1 MSENYFVFMCFYK
14 MYLQA
19 SACANVLKV
28 TLLLLP
34 PTTLLSL
41 AKMSFPSCRS
51 SLCLL
56 HEMIL
61 SAKSNWQLQSL
72 SSTHSSALVCSQQ
85 AYKKK
90 HFRMP
95 PSVFISAV
103 SAKKSDNTELNIHS
117 ASQMTFTLGRINF
130 ALAGSTH
137 VHYHKKAH
145 YGTAWL
151 PGQRRY

>member
-1 MSENYFVFMCFYK
+1 

-34 PTTLLSL
+34 PTTRLSS
-41 AKMSFPSCRS
+41 AKMYFPSCRS

-72 SSTHSSALVCSQQ
+72 SSAHSSALVCSQQ
-85 AYKKK
+85 AYKKSI
-90 HFRMP
+90 FTCLPRYLSQLFQP
-95 PSVFISAV
+95 
-103 SAKKSDNTELNIHS
+103 KKSDNTELNIHS
-117 ASQMTFTLGRINF
+117 ASQRTFTLGRINF

-137 VHYHKKAH
+137 LHYHKKAH
-145 YGTAWL
+145 
-151 PGQRRY
+151 